1 MVLSLLERI
10 LELTMVKSLNGRLV
24 LPNILTK
31 STKMLVV
38 VQVDKDKTN
47 KVNGGRLVIK
57 SHLSSLGF
65 SHPRAI
71 TDSRLGLDLRRL
83 GPIGQEMSKIVTISD
98 WLHCSE
104 LKRLE
109 PATRKRISP
118 NSLIWHSL
126 TR

>member
-1 MVLSLLERI
+1 
-10 LELTMVKSLNGRLV
+10 MVKSLNGRLV
-24 LPNILTK
+24 LPSTLTK

-71 TDSRLGLDLRRL
+71 TDSRLGLDIRHM
-83 GPIGQEMSKIVTISD
+83 GPIGQRMSKIVTISD
-98 WLHCSE
+98 WLLLSE
-104 LKRLE
+104 MRRVE
-109 PATRKRISP
+109 PASMAQISP
-118 NSLIWHSL
+118 NLQTWHSL
-126 TR
+126 TG